1 MGHYKRSDG
10 DALKKNRWTFYS
22 YNVWKSQIGSS
33 DNPSFR
39 GFVNLTTQQPIDS
52 KQVGVG

>member
-22 YNVWKSQIGSS
+22 CNVWKSQIGSS
-33 DNPSFR
+33 DNPS
-39 GFVNLTTQQPIDS
+39 GFVNLTTTQQPIDP